1 MHERAGI
8 SSIAMDPRAELVAK
22 NEDHHRDLNDRIED
36 SYESHAMDWQMDVV
50 CECGRQDCDVFLK
63 VTKAEYEGVRADPR
77 RFVIIRDHL
86 DPEVDVLISEGE
98 RFTVVAK
105 REGEAA
111 EVALQTD
118 PRR

>member
-1 MHERAGI
+1 
-8 SSIAMDPRAELVAK
+8 MDPRAERVAK
-22 NEDHHRDLNDRIED
+22 NEDRHRDLNDQIEA
-36 SYESHAMDWQMDVV
+36 SYESHGMDWHMDVV

-63 VTKAEYEGVRADPR
+63 VTKAEYEGVRADAR
-77 RFVIIRDHL
+77 RFVIVRDHL
-86 DPEVDVLISEGE
+86 DPEVDVLVSEDD

-111 EVALQTD
+111 EVAQETD